1 MPASRTLISLAGMLF
16 VVGTAPAVAQS
27 GAAQSSA
34 AQRAMAVIGSAPQVC
49 TLQRGTIR
57 SGGLVNILGLE
68 GDTLRIE
75 QFTDPQTLA
84 ARAASATVT
93 FAAVCNYPHRIRI
106 ESQNNGLWPTD
117 GRRASTSPQ
126 FAFAIPYEA
135 NLQWGEVNG
144 QLDANATVRQ
154 IANRSYDLNG
164 PLAGELTLRIAI
176 RPGASNVEVNAPV
189 MAGSYGDT
197 IRIFLE
203 PR

>member
-1 MPASRTLISLAGMLF
+1 M
-16 VVGTAPAVAQS
+16 
-27 GAAQSSA
+27 
-34 AQRAMAVIGSAPQVC
+34 
-49 TLQRGTIR
+49 
-57 SGGLVNILGLE
+57 
-68 GDTLRIE
+68 
-75 QFTDPQTLA
+75 
-84 ARAASATVT
+84 
-93 FAAVCNYPHRIRI
+93 
-106 ESQNNGLWPTD
+106 WPTD